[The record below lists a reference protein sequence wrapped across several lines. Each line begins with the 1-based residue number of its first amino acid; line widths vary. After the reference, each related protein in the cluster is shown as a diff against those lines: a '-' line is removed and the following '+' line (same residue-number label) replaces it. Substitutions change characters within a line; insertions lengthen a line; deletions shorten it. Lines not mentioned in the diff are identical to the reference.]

1 MAIALRPNHLERFV
15 GFGGCQGLAGA
26 KHPDSALLLQR
37 SCAAP
42 RSQRELVTLHD
53 KVERVPRGKPESVAD
68 RLGYDD
74 AARPV
79 KADCATHDDILPWRV
94 LLENGI
100 QPGTRWKGLRDWT
113 G

>member
-1 MAIALRPNHLERFV
+1 MERFV

-53 KVERVPRGKPESVAD
+53 QVESVPRGKPESVPD
-68 RLGYDD
+68 SLGHDD

-79 KADCATHDDILPWRV
+79 KADCATHDDIVPWRV

-100 QPGTRWKGLRDWT
+100 EPGTRCKVCADRT
-113 G
+113 E

>member
-1 MAIALRPNHLERFV
+1 MERFV

-42 RSQRELVTLHD
+42 RSQHELVALHD
-53 KVERVPRGKPESVAD
+53 QVESVPRGKPESVPD
-68 RLGYDD
+68 SLGHDD
-74 AARPV
+74 AAGPV
-79 KADCATHDDILPWRV
+79 KANCATHDDVVPWRV
-94 LLENGI
+94 PLENGI
-100 QPGTRWKGLRDWT
+100 ESGTRCKVCADWT